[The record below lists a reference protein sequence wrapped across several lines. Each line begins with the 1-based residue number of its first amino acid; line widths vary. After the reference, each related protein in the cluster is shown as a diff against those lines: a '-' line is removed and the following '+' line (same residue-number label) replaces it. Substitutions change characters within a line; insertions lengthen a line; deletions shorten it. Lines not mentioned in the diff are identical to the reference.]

1 MKLNQ
6 IVGITKILSDRKIPE
21 DIEKYLESDYWS
33 GSKKQFLKKG
43 DMDLFHF
50 IRAVISDNKKTIVAL
65 TIDNINDFE
74 IANDFSILF
83 EPTTLNLAFLY
94 IFAAAF
100 FGINPICD

>member
-6 IVGITKILSDRKIPE
+6 IVGITKILCDRKIPE

-50 IRAVISDNKKTIVAL
+50 IRAVISDNKKQWDIYNGVEDKL
-65 TIDNINDFE
+65 HKIQKIME
-74 IANDFSILF
+74 
-83 EPTTLNLAFLY
+83 E
-94 IFAAAF
+94 
-100 FGINPICD
+100 